1 MRRLTPALLAFLS
14 AAAATAAG
22 APARAADMP
31 TPAPS
36 YTPPAVYRPA
46 MYDFTGIYGGFHVG
60 AGIANDTFT
69 AQSTVLETSGTQTTV
84 NPYAVIFGGQFGV
97 NYQFTPW
104 VVGIEGTYTAS
115 DISGSGIAP
124 TLLTNAFGVTQ
135 RSTAAP
141 KWFAT
146 ATARVGYALNDLLF
160 YAKGGAAWMQAD
172 YTQDILQP
180 NTQSILQSG
189 LGSVNST
196 QTITD
201 TRTGFVVGAGV
212 EYGMTENLSAK
223 IEYDFLDFGTTTYNF
238 NNLSATLFG
247 ASVPL
252 GSIPISEQSYV
263 HMFTVG
269 LNYRFTWSGR

>member
-1 MRRLTPALLAFLS
+1 MRRLTPALLALL
-14 AAAATAAG
+14 ATAA
-22 APARAADMP
+22 AIAAVASARAADMP

-60 AGIANDTFT
+60 AGIAHDTFT
-69 AQSTVLETSGTQTTV
+69 AQTTVLETSGTQTTI
-84 NPYAVIFGGQFGV
+84 NPYAFVGGGQLGL
-97 NYQFTPW
+97 NYQITPW
-104 VVGIEGTYTAS
+104 VLGVEGTFTAS
-115 DISGSGIAP
+115 DITGSGIAP
-124 TLLTNAFGVTQ
+124 TLLTNPFGVTQ

-146 ATARVGYALNDLLF
+146 ATARFGYALNDLLF
-160 YAKGGAAWMQAD
+160 YAKGGAAWMKAD
-172 YTQDILQP
+172 YTQDIL
-180 NTQSILQSG
+180 
-189 LGSVNST
+189 VNGFFNAT

-212 EYGMTENLSAK
+212 EYGMTENLSAR

-238 NNLSATLFG
+238 ANLTPTILGTPIA
-247 ASVPL
+247 L
-252 GSIPISEQSYV
+252 GSMPINEQSYV